1 MEREN
6 MKIIMSRCRLTL
18 LCGALST
25 LTCASGARAHEFF
38 IKPAQMRI
46 ESGAKL
52 PFNILAT
59 HVFMVSEEVEP
70 VNTVKAW
77 LFEGDKS
84 TPVGLKE
91 NHTLKTVDGTV
102 TPSRKGTA
110 ILVGRLQEPIES
122 TKAEGS
128 NRSQRIKREKFA
140 KALITV
146 SADDDSDK
154 KVLGHKLEIVPVS
167 NVTITRAGDELSFKF
182 LLDGKP
188 LRAQVFAT
196 YDGFSRR
203 SMTFAYVTES
213 AADGLAV
220 VKVTSPG
227 VWMVRVEKRIEANAK
242 EFDLLALKA
251 TLVFSVQ

>member
-1 MEREN
+1 MAFRRRQEH
-6 MKIIMSRCRLTL
+6 SRWSQGKSHAQNCRRH
-18 LCGALST
+18 GYSQPQ
-25 LTCASGARAHEFF
+25 GY
-38 IKPAQMRI
+38 
-46 ESGAKL
+46 
-52 PFNILAT
+52 
-59 HVFMVSEEVEP
+59 
-70 VNTVKAW
+70 W
-77 LFEGDKS
+77 
-84 TPVGLKE
+84 
-91 NHTLKTVDGTV
+91 
-102 TPSRKGTA
+102 

-154 KVLGHKLEIVPVS
+154 TVLGHKLEIVPVS
-167 NVTITRAGDELSFKF
+167 NVTIARAGDELSFKF

-242 EFDLLALKA
+242 EFDILALKA